1 VDYDK
6 KQSGADDESRQDP
19 LEPNQELDGQ
29 PQAEY
34 STKGQAPRMDWKKEA
49 VDWAKALVFAG
60 VLVLVIR
67 WFLFSP
73 YIVDGPSMQPN
84 FHTGERVIV
93 NKILYDIRDPARGD
107 VLVFHSSFDADY
119 IKRVVALPGET
130 VEVRGDT
137 VLVNGEPIPEPYI
150 QEPVDTAGAS
160 GGTYNNKDYAIA
172 TVPEGHVFV
181 MGDNRPNSHD
191 SRDIGFVSYHEI
203 VGRADV
209 VIWPLSDIRI
219 IQH

>member
-1 VDYDK
+1 MEE
-6 KQSGADDESRQDP
+6 QESRQQQSSAS
-19 LEPNQELDGQ
+19 E
-29 PQAEY
+29 
-34 STKGQAPRMDWKKEA
+34 WKREA
-49 VDWAKALVFAG
+49 VDWAKALIVAG
-60 VLVLVIR
+60 VLVVVIR

-84 FHTGERVIV
+84 FHTGERIIV
-93 NKILYDIRDPARGD
+93 NKILYDIRKPQRGE
-107 VLVFHSSFDADY
+107 VLVFHSGYDADY

-137 VLVNGEPIPEPYI
+137 VLVNGEPLPEPYI
-150 QEPVDTAGAS
+150 REPVDTAAAS
-160 GGTYNNKDYAIA
+160 GGTYNNKDFSAQ

-191 SRDIGFVSYHEI
+191 SRDIGFVPYEEI

-209 VIWPLSDIRI
+209 VIWPIGDIRLI
-219 IQH
+219 GHH